1 MTIAVDF
8 DGTIVEDKYPQIGKE
23 RPFAVATLKQLMKDG
38 HYLILWTVR
47 KGERLEEA
55 VKWCE
60 DRGIRFFA
68 VNKDYADDELDQLH
82 HSRKIKADLFI
93 DDRSVTGLPD
103 WGVIYQLIS
112 QKISYEDYLHQ
123 KLTGEAP
130 RKKRKWWF

>member
-8 DGTIVEDKYPQIGKE
+8 DGTIVEDRYPQIGKE
-23 RPFAVATLKQLMKDG
+23 LPFAVATLKQLMNDG
-38 HYLILWTVR
+38 HHLILWTVR
-47 KGERLEEA
+47 KGERLDEA

-60 DRGIRFFA
+60 DRGVRFFA
-68 VNKDYADDELDQLH
+68 VNKDFDDDELDQLH

-112 QKISYEDYLHQ
+112 QKMTFEDYLHQ

>member
-23 RPFAVATLKQLMKDG
+23 RPFATATLKQLIKDG

-60 DRGIRFFA
+60 DRGVRFFA

-112 QKISYEDYLHQ
+112 QKVSFEDYLHQ
-123 KLTGEAP
+123 KLTGEEP

>member
-47 KGERLEEA
+47 KGEKLDDA

-112 QKISYEDYLHQ
+112 QKISY
-123 KLTGEAP
+123 
-130 RKKRKWWF
+130 

>member
-47 KGERLEEA
+47 KGEKLDDA
-55 VKWCE
+55 VKWCQ

-112 QKISYEDYLHQ
+112 QKISYEDYMHQ

>member
-47 KGERLEEA
+47 KGEKLDDA

>member
-1 MTIAVDF
+1 MIIAVDF

-47 KGERLEEA
+47 KGEKLDDA

-123 KLTGEAP
+123 KLTGETP

>member
-8 DGTIVEDKYPQIGKE
+8 DGTIVEDRYPQIGKE
-23 RPFAVATLKQLMKDG
+23 RPFAVATLKQLMNDG
-38 HYLILWTVR
+38 HHLILWTVR
-47 KGERLEEA
+47 KGERLDEA

-60 DRGIRFFA
+60 DRGVRFFA
-68 VNKDYADDELDQLH
+68 VNKDFDDDELDKLH

-112 QKISYEDYLHQ
+112 QKMTFEDYLHQ

>member
-23 RPFAVATLKQLMKDG
+23 RPFAIATLKQLMRDG
-38 HYLILWTVR
+38 HHLILWTVR
-47 KGERLEEA
+47 KNEKLDEA

-60 DRGIRFFA
+60 DRGVRFFA
-68 VNKDYADDELDQLH
+68 VNKDYDDDELDQLH
-82 HSRKIKADLFI
+82 HSRKIKADIFI

-112 QKISYEDYLHQ
+112 KNMTYEDYLHC
-123 KLTGEAP
+123 KLTGEEP

>member
-8 DGTIVEDKYPQIGKE
+8 DGTIVEDRYPQIGKE
-23 RPFAVATLKQLMKDG
+23 RPFAVATLKQLMNDG
-38 HYLILWTVR
+38 HHLILWTVR
-47 KGERLEEA
+47 KGERLDEA

-60 DRGIRFFA
+60 DRGVRFFA
-68 VNKDYADDELDQLH
+68 VNKDFDDDELDQLH

-112 QKISYEDYLHQ
+112 QKMTFEDYLHQ

-130 RKKRKWWF
+130 RKKRRWWF

>member
-47 KGERLEEA
+47 KGEKLDDA

-130 RKKRKWWF
+130 RKKCKWWF

>member
-47 KGERLEEA
+47 KGERLDEA

-103 WGVIYQLIS
+103 WGVIYQLVS

>member
-1 MTIAVDF
+1 MTIAVDL
-8 DGTIVEDKYPQIGKE
+8 DGPIVEDRYPQIGKE
-23 RPFAVATLKQLMKDG
+23 RPFAVATLKQLMNDG
-38 HYLILWTVR
+38 HHLILWTVR
-47 KGERLEEA
+47 KGERLDEA

-60 DRGIRFFA
+60 DRGVRFFA
-68 VNKDYADDELDQLH
+68 VNKDFDDDELDQLH

-112 QKISYEDYLHQ
+112 QKMTFEDYLHQ

>member
-8 DGTIVEDKYPQIGKE
+8 DGTIVEDRYPQIGKE
-23 RPFAVATLKQLMKDG
+23 RPFAVATLKQLMNDG
-38 HYLILWTVR
+38 HHLILWTVR
-47 KGERLEEA
+47 KGERLDEA

-60 DRGIRFFA
+60 DRGVRFFA
-68 VNKDYADDELDQLH
+68 VNKDFDDDELDQLH

-103 WGVIYQLIS
+103 WGVIYQLIT
-112 QKISYEDYLHQ
+112 QKMTFEDYLHQ

>member
-8 DGTIVEDKYPQIGKE
+8 DGTIVEDRYPQIGKE
-23 RPFAVATLKQLMKDG
+23 RPFAVATLKQLMNDG
-38 HYLILWTVR
+38 HHLILWTVR
-47 KGERLEEA
+47 KGERLDEA

-60 DRGIRFFA
+60 DRGVRFFA
-68 VNKDYADDELDQLH
+68 VNKDFDDDELDQLH
-82 HSRKIKADLFI
+82 QSRKIKADLFI

-112 QKISYEDYLHQ
+112 QKMTFEDYLHQ